1 MDNTNTGNLRK
12 FTHTTIDVVIKYG
25 LSGIVLYGILGGIY
39 HAITKGIQTIPI
51 CC

>member
-1 MDNTNTGNLRK
+1 MDRTNTSKLRK
-12 FTHTTIDVVIKYG
+12 FTHTTIEVVIKYG

-39 HAITKGIQTIPI
+39 FAMTQGIKTIPI